1 MKIKYWFPSVIISG
15 TLNSQEPLIPIKPL
29 IPDDITVPN
38 EVKSK
43 VSEKLVPSEVKDIQA
58 ALNEVVEKKEEIDD
72 GKIKLLEPPLLPNGG
87 LEEGLILPVDD
98 DPLVPL
104 IAPLPDGLP
113 EILRHH
119 FLSQRIYHHLP
130 QR

>member
-43 VSEKLVPSEVKDIQA
+43 VSELMMVK
-58 ALNEVVEKKEEIDD
+58 
-72 GKIKLLEPPLLPNGG
+72 
-87 LEEGLILPVDD
+87 
-98 DPLVPL
+98 
-104 IAPLPDGLP
+104 
-113 EILRHH
+113 
-119 FLSQRIYHHLP
+119 
-130 QR
+130 